1 MDNNKNQI
9 EDQLLAEFGQLN
21 EKLTYP
27 ETGLAG
33 YRHHKRRSE
42 SEELY
47 FTFLEQSPEAVFLI
61 YDQKFAYI
69 NNRFAEMFG
78 YSREEIYTDKFDFH
92 FLVSPRDRKIAAK
105 VMKGI
110 ADPESVLARYELT
123 GITKDSRQFNLEL
136 STFYIPYKEG
146 MAIQGIVQDITRRE
160 KIADNLPQGD
170 ALYREFA
177 DNLNDYILALDLTGN
192 VLFVNK
198 AAMNVSGYT
207 ALEARGTNV
216 FNILPAE
223 YVREITDRL
232 AQCRRGINN
241 SSSFEAEFI
250 AKDGKRMM
258 VDVSSNLII
267 EHGEPSGLLIF
278 ARNISGRKQMENE
291 LREGR
296 ERFKNIVANVPGI
309 IYQYVVR
316 ADGSASVSYLGE
328 NAGLLG
334 VDPDQV
340 VNDLSEIIN
349 FINEDAKN
357 DFRNSLWESMKSL
370 SQWTWEGEA
379 EISGNKKWLSFIACP
394 RRLDNGDVLWDGLIL
409 DMTNSRIIEQEKKEL
424 EERLRQAQKME
435 AIGTLAGGIAHD
447 FNNLLMGIQGYA
459 SLMLLDV
466 DSLHP
471 HHRKLRSIEELV
483 TSGANLTRQLL
494 GFARRGS
501 YEIRPTNLNE
511 IIEKSVLLFGRTK
524 REVFIHQ
531 LLQKDVW
538 TVEVDQG
545 QIEQLL
551 INLYVNAWQAM
562 PSGGN
567 IYLETKNVV
576 LNEDQFKQ
584 YSMPAGNYVRVS
596 ITDNGIGM
604 DEATRARIFEPF
616 FTTKEMGRGTGL
628 GLATVYGIVK
638 GHNGVIT
645 VDSEKGYGTTFRIYL
660 PAADKEI
667 IKEYEPAAVLVKGK
681 ETILLVDDEYS
692 IIEVTR
698 ELLEAMDYRVIGV
711 QSGLEALRIYQ
722 AQHKEIDLVILDMIM
737 PEMSGS
743 ETFDALKSIDPL
755 VKVILSSGYSIND
768 KAAEIMKK
776 GCHAFIQK
784 PFNIAVIS
792 QKIREALDINGHQGE
807 L

>member
-1 MDNNKNQI
+1 MGNKNQI
-9 EDQLLAEFGQLN
+9 EAQLIAEFGQLN

-27 ETGLAG
+27 ETGLTG
-33 YRHHKRRSE
+33 YRQHKHRSKR
-42 SEELY
+42 EERY
-47 FTFLEQSPEAVFLI
+47 FAFLEQSPEAVFLI
-61 YDQKFAYI
+61 YDQKFAYV
-69 NNRFAEMFG
+69 NHRFAEMFG
-78 YSREEIYTDKFDFH
+78 YSKEEICTDKFDFH
-92 FLVSPRDRKIAAK
+92 LLVSPHDYKTAAK
-105 VMKGI
+105 VMKEI
-110 ADPESVLARYELT
+110 AEPETVLARYELT
-123 GITKDSRQFNLEL
+123 GITKDSRQINLEL
-136 STFYIPYKEG
+136 STFYIPYQDG
-146 MAIQGIVQDITRRE
+146 MAVQGIVQDITRRK
-160 KIADNLPQGD
+160 KIADNLPQWN

-192 VLFVNK
+192 ILSVNK
-198 AAMNVSGYT
+198 AALNVSGYT
-207 ALEARGTNV
+207 AEEARGTNV
-216 FNILPAE
+216 FNVLPAE

-232 AQCRRGINN
+232 VQRRRGINN

-250 AKDGKRMM
+250 AKDGKRIM
-258 VDVSSNLII
+258 VDVSSNLIMQD
-267 EHGEPSGLLIF
+267 GEPSGLLIF

-309 IYQYVVR
+309 IYQYVVH
-316 ADGSASVSYLGE
+316 ADGSASIPYLSE
-328 NAGLLG
+328 NARLLG

-340 VNDLSEIIN
+340 AGNLSEFIN
-349 FINEDAKN
+349 FINEEAKK
-357 DFRNSLWESMKSL
+357 DFWNSLLESMKSL

-379 EISGNKKWLSFIACP
+379 EISGSKKWLSFIVRP

-409 DMTNSRIIEQEKKEL
+409 DMTNSRIIEQEKQEL

-466 DSLHP
+466 GSLHP
-471 HHRKLRSIEELV
+471 HYRKLRSIEELV

-494 GFARRGS
+494 GFARRGR
-501 YEIRPTNLNE
+501 YEVRPTNLNE

-531 LLQKDVW
+531 LLQTDIW
-538 TVEVDQG
+538 TVDVDQG

-576 LNEDQFKQ
+576 LNEEQFKQ

-596 ITDNGIGM
+596 VTDNGIGM
-604 DEATRARIFEPF
+604 DETTRARIFEPF

-645 VDSEKGYGTTFRIYL
+645 VDSAKGYGTTFRIYL
-660 PAADKEI
+660 PAADKNI
-667 IKEYEPAAVLVKGK
+667 IKEYEPAAVMVKGN

-692 IIEVTR
+692 VIDVTR
-698 ELLEAMDYRVIGV
+698 ELLQALGYKVIDV
-711 QSGLEALRIYQ
+711 QSGSEAVQIYSDR
-722 AQHKEIDLVILDMIM
+722 HKEIDLVILDMIM

-768 KAAEIMKK
+768 QAAEIMKK

-792 QKIREALDINGHQGE
+792 QKIRETLDINGHQGG